1 MNNINSIQKSV
12 NIIRKYKIPYALLH
26 CTNIYPTPPNLV
38 RLEAMLELKK
48 KFKDAIIGLSDH
60 TETIYTSLGAV
71 SLGASI
77 IEKHF
82 TDNKKSS
89 GPDMKASLDPLDL
102 KQLIEGSFTIF
113 SAMKG
118 RKKLK
123 RGKKTIA
130 FAFASVAST
139 KNIKK
144 GEILTTEN
152 IFPIRPG
159 TGFYKIKD
167 YKNLIGKRAKKEIQA
182 NIQLKKGDI

>member
-1 MNNINSIQKSV
+1 MNNINSIRKSV
-12 NIIRKYKIPYALLH
+12 NIIRRYKIPYALLH

-48 KFKDAIIGLSDH
+48 KFKDAVIGLSDH

-102 KQLIEGSFTIF
+102 RQLIE
-113 SAMKG
+113 AH
-118 RKKLK
+118 L
-123 RGKKTIA
+123 
-130 FAFASVAST
+130 
-139 KNIKK
+139 
-144 GEILTTEN
+144 
-152 IFPIRPG
+152 
-159 TGFYKIKD
+159 
-167 YKNLIGKRAKKEIQA
+167 
-182 NIQLKKGDI
+182 